1 MNVMKR
7 TFESNLMYLL
17 DLRCNDNSFIQ
28 NIKLKKIYAK
38 DLHDIIISLDNLD
51 IDLLALK
58 ECISDSIPQGL
69 NVNQIFIEL

>member
-38 DLHDIIISLDNLD
+38 DSHDIIISLDNLD

-58 ECISDSIPQGL
+58 GCVIDSIPQGL
-69 NVNQIFIEL
+69 NVNQILIEV

>member
-38 DLHDIIISLDNLD
+38 DSHDIIISLDNLD

-58 ECISDSIPQGL
+58 ECVIDSIPQGL
-69 NVNQIFIEL
+69 NVNQILIEV